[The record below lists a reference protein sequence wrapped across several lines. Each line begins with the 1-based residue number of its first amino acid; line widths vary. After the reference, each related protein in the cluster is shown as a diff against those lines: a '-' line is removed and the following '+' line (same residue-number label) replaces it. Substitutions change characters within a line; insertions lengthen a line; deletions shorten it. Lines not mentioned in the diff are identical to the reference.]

1 MDINKI
7 FETLDQI
14 YAGKES
20 YKAEGYLKEC
30 LEEAKTERD
39 AGAQMIICNELGGY
53 YRALG
58 RCEEAIPLFQL
69 AVDCIHALNMTGS
82 ENHATTLIN
91 YATTYAVWGK
101 PEKSMELFQEAYD
114 MLAALGIGTDFRMAT
129 LHNNMSILCQDMGDF
144 DNALDHLN
152 KALGILSQLY
162 DAEMEV
168 AITYTNIAQVH
179 LAAGNMEGAKEAA
192 LESIRVF
199 RENDGYGDVHYS
211 AALEIFGQICLAEGD
226 KAEALNY
233 FEEAR
238 DLIARDYGMDNPTY
252 EAICQ
257 SIERCDGC

>member
-1 MDINKI
+1 MKHVGMNVCADAFVNAAITGVNGGVVVVAADDPGMHSSQNEQDSR
-7 FETLDQI
+7 F
-14 YAGKES
+14 YGKFS
-20 YKAEGYLKEC
+20 MVPV
-30 LEEAKTERD
+30 LEPSN
-39 AGAQMIICNELGGY
+39 Q
-53 YRALG
+53 
-58 RCEEAIPLFQL
+58 
-69 AVDCIHALNMTGS
+69 
-82 ENHATTLIN
+82 
-91 YATTYAVWGK
+91 
-101 PEKSMELFQEAYD
+101 QEAYD
-114 MLAALGIGTDFRMAT
+114 MLAALGIGTDFRPAT

-192 LESIRVF
+192 LESIRAF

-226 KAEALNY
+226 KVEALKY